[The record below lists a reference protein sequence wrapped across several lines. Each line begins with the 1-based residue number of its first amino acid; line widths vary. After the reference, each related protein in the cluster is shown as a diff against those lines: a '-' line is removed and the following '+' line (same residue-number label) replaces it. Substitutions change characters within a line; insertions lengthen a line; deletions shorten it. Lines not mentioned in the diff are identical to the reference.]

1 MDVINS
7 TFTSVKAKRQKVFGG
22 KEQKFMYV
30 PKISKTK
37 PTGVNELEGEAHS
50 GLFKFS
56 SQELHKLANPVLE
69 EAFDELDLSSLGN
82 T

>member
-1 MDVINS
+1 M
-7 TFTSVKAKRQKVFGG
+7 G

-30 PKISKTK
+30 PKASKPK
-37 PTGVNELEGEAHS
+37 PTGVLKTNNVFNELEGESHS

-56 SQELHKLANPVLE
+56 SQELHKLTNPVLE